1 MLLRFM
7 TGTSLFVAVL
17 TGAIA
22 APVTRP
28 GDATLKQ
35 PQRTAAVLR
44 TDTGTAAPAARPDI
58 EITGSIVVPPP
69 LLNQLDTMRQVISA
83 YESADRSG
91 GDSLARSLTDPAS
104 QAAAE
109 WIAIRTA
116 ARHIGLARINTF
128 LATYPSWPGNGLIRR
143 RGEEALYN
151 EGADAD
157 TVRAFFASSPPE
169 TDEGKVALAAV
180 LQKNG
185 DQEGATALIR
195 EAYRNDSLSGQ
206 LEDDILRDYGALL
219 SSADHKYR
227 ADRLIYD
234 GNHADGLRVAS
245 RAGADAVALA
255 KLRIAVA
262 RQAKNAGA
270 LLAAATSTD
279 PAYIFARVAYLR
291 RQKKPRDAAALLLK
305 APREADAL
313 VRPDQWWTE
322 RRLVARAL
330 LDQGDARTAYAVVA
344 GFTAESDTTR
354 MEAEFHCGW
363 IALRFL
369 NDPRTAARHF
379 ANLSAASQ
387 RPISVA
393 RGAYWQGRAA
403 EASGD
408 KAAATAFYQAAARLP
423 ITYYGQIARSRL
435 GLRTLDLNALP
446 EATPATRATFDDL
459 LAVRAINQLY
469 TLGRRDYARILVAD
483 MGRQLQDSQQLA
495 LLGQIALDNQ
505 DTKTALG
512 VGKSAT
518 QRGLP
523 LEAIAFPVGAIPGFE
538 SSGTVERAVV
548 YGIARQ
554 ESEFGH
560 DAVSSAGARGLM
572 QVMPSTAKATARLAG
587 ITFDAKKLTTDPVY
601 NARLGEAHL
610 GDLIGRYRGSFVM
623 TFAAYNAGP
632 GKVTEWVKAYGDP
645 RDPKVDPIDW
655 VERIPYTE
663 TRNYVQRVLENVQ
676 VYRWRLDATGPLLI
690 EADLRGRT
698 R

>member
-17 TGAIA
+17 TGALA

-28 GDATLKQ
+28 GDATLKH
-35 PQRTAAVLR
+35 PSRTVALR
-44 TDTGTAAPAARPDI
+44 TDADTATTSTRSDT
-58 EITGSIVVPPP
+58 EITGSIIVPSP
-69 LLNQLDTMRQVISA
+69 LVNQLDTLRQAITA
-83 YESADRSG
+83 YESSDRSG

-109 WIAIRTA
+109 WIAIRSA
-116 ARHIGLARINTF
+116 ARHIGLTRIKAF
-128 LATYPSWPGNGLIRR
+128 LAAYPSWPGNGLIRR

-151 EGADAD
+151 EKADAD
-157 TVRAFFASSPPE
+157 TVRAFFASSQPE

-180 LQKNG
+180 LQRDGNQ
-185 DQEGATALIR
+185 DGATALIR
-195 EAYRNDSLSGQ
+195 DAYRNDSLSGQ
-206 LEDDILRDYGALL
+206 LEGDILRDYGALL
-219 SSADHKYR
+219 SPADHKYR

-234 GNHADGLRVAS
+234 GNYDDGLRVAA
-245 RAGADAVALA
+245 RADPAAVTLA

-262 RQAKNAGA
+262 RQPKNAGA
-270 LLAAATSTD
+270 LLAANVSTD
-279 PAYIFARVAYLR
+279 PAYIFARISYLR

-305 APREADAL
+305 APRDAAAL

-344 GFTAESDTTR
+344 GYTAESDTTR

-369 NDPRTAARHF
+369 KEPRSAARHF
-379 ANLSAASQ
+379 ANLSAESQ

-403 EASGD
+403 EAAGD
-408 KAAATAFYQAAARLP
+408 KAGATGFYQAAARYP
-423 ITYYGQIARSRL
+423 ITYYGQIARARL
-435 GLRTLDLNALP
+435 GMRTLDLNALP
-446 EATPATRATFDDL
+446 EATPASRAAFDEL
-459 LAVRAINQLY
+459 LAVRAIHQLY
-469 TLGRRDYARILVAD
+469 TLGKRDYARILVSD

-495 LLGQIALDNQ
+495 LLGQIALDNL
-505 DTKTALG
+505 DAKTALT

-523 LEAIAFPVGAIPGFE
+523 LDAIAFPIGAIPGFE

-560 DAVSSAGARGLM
+560 EVISTAGARGLM

-587 ITFDAKKLTTDPVY
+587 IAFDAKKLTSDPLY

-610 GDLIGRYRGSFVM
+610 GDLIGRFRGSYVM

-632 GKVTEWVKAYGDP
+632 GKVADWVKAYGDP

-676 VYRWRLDATGPLLI
+676 VYRSRLDTKSILLI
-690 EADLRGRT
+690 EADMRGKSR
-698 R
+698 